1 MDFTNNLTSLPN
13 GVWSSR
19 TQTLQP
25 LSDDQLSAIRE
36 QSRASLDNPSP
47 QSYSKVTINGR
58 EYSVTYHPQ
67 DDLFA
72 VERINGCQGRLVQW
86 LYNMIG
92 HPRGQITWQLT
103 YQLNSP
109 NSQRNY
115 RVTGAAQLPGGVPI
129 SANNRPTV
137 SEGRTPP
144 VSPTPSP
151 SPSSPA
157 GWAEKLTDAVLR
169 LKAGETL
176 TTVERD
182 FSNADFSGIQFREL
196 FPQSFLGQDGDVIK
210 GFNFSNSKFTHSD
223 ISDLHFDEC
232 TFTHSTLKAAICSNT
247 IFSNL
252 DMSEV
257 CLQYS
262 VFTQQQPS
270 FINTT
275 LKNTLMHHKA
285 DLSGVILNKP
295 DNSSHPSGSGCGNV
309 IRLGD
314 IWIQMPLHW
323 SEGAL
328 DGFLNHEHNDG
339 KSILMTIDS
348 LPEKYSQEKV
358 QAMEELVKSLRDGRL
373 SEADI
378 RPVESSLVSVLAHP
392 SYTQSALISEWLGP
406 VQERFFA
413 HQCQRYNATPLPAP
427 DTYHQQRILP
437 VLLDS
442 FQKDNAAM
450 TTHSGFF
457 NQVILHSMTGADGTD
472 DTRQKATALYQQYI
486 SHPNVS
492 PHTRNGFF
500 GNYDGSP
507 DWTTRAADNF
517 LLLSSRAPDMAMMLS
532 ADTLLTMLNPTP
544 DTAWDHFYLLR
555 GGENVSTA
563 QIIPEEFFRDDFT
576 LFHAPFNQQAGQQR
590 FGQLIDTIL
599 SPQEHGELNRLF
611 IAATNQKNSSVK
623 FIDDA
628 SVSRLNAV
636 FEPLLPEGKLSP
648 AHCQHI
654 LSAYNLTDS
663 SKQEQAKT
671 LFCLSTTF
679 ARYSSSAIFGTEN
692 DSPPVLRGYA
702 EALMQKAWE
711 LSPEIFP
718 SREQFTDW
726 SNRFHGL
733 RNAFTCTS
741 LVADHMQIH
750 ASEKFPDVLSSILP
764 LAWA

>member
-19 TQTLQP
+19 TQTLQL

-36 QSRASLDNPSP
+36 QSRASLDNLSP

-86 LYNMIG
+86 LYNMVG

-182 FSNADFSGIQFREL
+182 FSNADFRNINFSGVL
-196 FPQSFLGQDGDVIK
+196 PPCFLEPNGDIIK
-210 GFNFSNSKFTHSD
+210 GFNFSNSKFMHSD
-223 ISDLHFDEC
+223 ISNLHFDEC
-232 TFTHSTLKAAICSNT
+232 QFSHSSFATTYCSNT
-247 IFSNL
+247 IFSNS
-252 DMSEV
+252 DMSEMF
-257 CLQYS
+257 LTPS
-262 VFTQQQPS
+262 FLRQQPPSFTNSTLKNS
-270 FINTT
+270 FINCGI
-275 LKNTLMHHKA
+275 N
-285 DLSGVILNKP
+285 LSGVILNKP
-295 DNSSHPSGSGCGNV
+295 DNSPPPSSVGYAM
-309 IRLGD
+309 RLGD
-314 IWIQMPLHW
+314 TWISATNQW
-323 SEGAL
+323 DERSL
-328 DGFLNHEHNDG
+328 DTHLNHEYNDG
-339 KSILMTIDS
+339 ESLLMTIDS
-348 LPEKYSQEKV
+348 LPGKYTQEKV
-358 QAMEELVKSLRDGRL
+358 RAMEDVVKSLRDARL
-373 SEADI
+373 SEAGI

-392 SYTQSALISEWLGP
+392 PYTQSALISEWLGP

-413 HQCQRYNATPLPAP
+413 HQCQRYNAIPLPAP

-442 FQKDNAAM
+442 FEKDNAAM

-472 DTRQKATALYQQYI
+472 DTRQKATALYEQYL

-492 PHTRNGFF
+492 PHTRHGFF

-576 LFHAPFNQQAGQQR
+576 VFHAPFNQQAGQQR

-599 SPQEHGELNRLF
+599 IPEEHGELNRLF
-611 IAATNQKNSSVK
+611 IAATNQKHSTVK
-623 FIDDA
+623 FVDDD

-636 FEPLLPEGKLSP
+636 FEPLYPEGKLIP
-648 AHCQHI
+648 AHYQHI
-654 LSAYNLTDS
+654 LSAYNLTDAS
-663 SKQEQAKT
+663 PQEQAKT
-671 LFCLSTTF
+671 LFCLSAAF

-692 DSPPVLRGYA
+692 DSPSVLRGYA

-741 LVADHMQIH
+741 VVAGDMQRH
-750 ASEKFPDVLSSILP
+750 ARAHFPDVLSSILP